1 MSVTIYVHY
10 DALPLHATE
19 ETPNDLLL
27 RGDGGESL
35 VLLLLLLLPWYQ
47 SGISMHLS
55 TTAISGIMN
64 NLSMIPGQKMLT

>member
-35 VLLLLLLLPWYQ
+35 VLLLLQWYQ